1 MIIYSIIIGTTILF
15 IILLNLFIAIP
26 LYGYDIVFVFKA
38 IGLNILIVFLIDDLI
53 ALIIH
58 KLPKKWFH
66 YEKNFFYI
74 YKWERKFYEKIKI
87 KKWKD
92 HIPEL
97 GWLANF
103 RKNKV
108 IEPNNNIYVEK
119 FLVECCYGET
129 IHFLSLCLGFLI
141 LLIYPKYVL
150 FFGLPVAIANG
161 FIHYLSFAILR
172 YTRPRLKLLYER
184 NQRYNNK
191 KV

>member
-1 MIIYSIIIGTTILF
+1 MKKTSF
-15 IILLNLFIAIP
+15 IF
-26 LYGYDIVFVFKA
+26 
-38 IGLNILIVFLIDDLI
+38 
-53 ALIIH
+53 
-58 KLPKKWFH
+58 
-66 YEKNFFYI
+66 

-150 FFGLPVAIANG
+150 FLVF
-161 FIHYLSFAILR
+161 
-172 YTRPRLKLLYER
+172 RL
-184 NQRYNNK
+184 Q
-191 KV
+191 